1 MYRQMKVAALVIDP
15 QSNTPIVILK
25 DLQSETS
32 LPIWIGLLEA
42 TAIATELENIQFPR
56 PMTHDLIKN
65 CFDYLKVKVERIEV
79 CDLRNNTYYALIHI
93 RDQERVSPIDARP
106 SDAIAIALR
115 TKAPIFVKEEVILK
129 SQKSDETPRPLFDKE
144 NKEQWSDILESL
156 DPKDFSKYKM

>member
-1 MYRQMKVAALVIDP
+1 MYRQMKVAALVMDP

-25 DLQSETS
+25 DTRTETS

-65 CFDYLKVKVERIEV
+65 CFDYLAVKVERIEV
-79 CDLRNNTYYALIHI
+79 CDLRNNTYYALIYLRNGEQI
-93 RDQERVSPIDARP
+93 SSIDARP

-115 TKAPIFVKEEVILK
+115 AKAPIFVSEDVISK
-129 SQKSDETPRPLFDKE
+129 SQKTEDAPGPMFDEG
-144 NKEQWSDILESL
+144 NKEKWSEILEGL
-156 DPKDFSKYKM
+156 DPKEFSKYKM

>member
-1 MYRQMKVAALVIDP
+1 MYRQMKVAALVMDP

-25 DLQSETS
+25 DLQTETS

-65 CFDYLKVKVERIEV
+65 CFDYLSIKVERIEV
-79 CDLRNNTYYALIHI
+79 CDLKNNTYYALIYI
-93 RDQERVSPIDARP
+93 RNGERVSPVDARP

-115 TKAPIFVKEEVILK
+115 TKAPIFVSEEVISK
-129 SQKSDETPRPLFDKE
+129 SQKADDTPRPLFDKE
-144 NKEQWSDILESL
+144 NKEKWSEILENL
-156 DPKDFSKYKM
+156 DPEDFSKYKM

>member
-1 MYRQMKVAALVIDP
+1 MFRQMKVAALVMDP

-65 CFDYLKVKVERIEV
+65 CFEYLRVKVERIEV
-79 CDLRNNTYYALIHI
+79 CDLRNNTYYALIYI
-93 RDQERVSPIDARP
+93 RDGERLNPVDARP

-115 TKAPIFVKEEVILK
+115 TNAPIFVKEEVISKSLK
-129 SQKSDETPRPLFDKE
+129 PDETARPLFDKE
-144 NKEQWSDILESL
+144 NKEKWTEILENL
-156 DPKDFSKYKM
+156 DPSEFSKYKM

>member
-1 MYRQMKVAALVIDP
+1 MYRQMKVTALVIDP

-25 DLQSETS
+25 DVQSETS

-93 RDQERVSPIDARP
+93 RDREGVSPIDARP

-115 TKAPIFVKEEVILK
+115 TNAPIFVNDEVITK
-129 SQKSDETPRPLFDKE
+129 SQKSDGGGRPLFDKE
-144 NKEQWSDILESL
+144 NKEKWSEILEEL
-156 DPKDFSKYKM
+156 DPKEFSKYKM

>member
-1 MYRQMKVAALVIDP
+1 MYRQMKVTALVVDP

-79 CDLRNNTYYALIHI
+79 SDLRNNTYYALIYI
-93 RDQERVSPIDARP
+93 RDRERVSPIDARP

-115 TKAPIFVKEEVILK
+115 ANAPIFVKEEVISK
-129 SQKSDETPRPLFDKE
+129 SQKADDGPRPLFDKE
-144 NKEQWSDILESL
+144 NKEQWSDILEKL